1 MIRIFLATLLGFVSV
16 SAFSSGA
23 EAQGR
28 NCSIVGSFFVDKSGP
43 ENQAMVDM
51 MEFTATS
58 ASVKLAKAITEQIE
72 IDGCAVIVVEDSK
85 LETAAAI
92 VIEPVANSKP
102 KVSSNLVILQIDK
115 DKPGC
120 EDVAALDVEM
130 RIDRCS
136 KHSMTYFLSEA
147 SEAIGAVHAA
157 KESLEQTFATS
168 RTSVLDQA
176 LKAYGL
182 EAPALKV
189 GESLVSMRF
198 ATAAPGLVLKANGYI
213 PKLFTTELWER
224 RLPVD
229 ARAEKIVGSL
239 LFLNGLGKA
248 FVDINMGGPKVVD
261 LKGFVRP
268 STGMLMGYDLL
279 SDLTDA
285 MEKEGYKYSPG
296 WTTR

>member
-1 MIRIFLATLLGFVSV
+1 MIRILLAGLLSFVSV
-16 SAFSSGA
+16 SAVSSGA

-43 ENQAMVDM
+43 ENEAIVDM
-51 MEFTATS
+51 MDFAATG
-58 ASVKLAKAITEQIE
+58 ASEKLAKAVTDQVE
-72 IDGCAVIVVEDSK
+72 IDSCAVVLIE
-85 LETAAAI
+85 ETKFDTSAAI
-92 VIEPVANSKP
+92 VIQSVSNSKT
-102 KVSSNLVILQIDK
+102 KLSSSLVTFSTVK
-115 DKPGC
+115 DRPGC
-120 EDVAALDVEM
+120 EDVAALDPEL

-136 KHSMTYFLSEA
+136 EHSQTYFLNEVSG
-147 SEAIGAVHAA
+147 AIGAVHAA
-157 KESLEQTFATS
+157 KEPLEQTFVTS

-176 LKAYGL
+176 LKTYGL

-189 GESLVSMRF
+189 EESLMSMRS

-248 FVDINMGGPKVVD
+248 FVDRNFGGPKVVD
-261 LKGFVRP
+261 LKDFGRP
-268 STGMLMGYDLL
+268 SIGTLMGYDLL

>member
-1 MIRIFLATLLGFVSV
+1 MIRILLGTLLLFAWVP
-16 SAFSSGA
+16 AFFSGA

-28 NCSIVGSFFVDKSGP
+28 NCSIVGTFFVDKSGP
-43 ENQAMVDM
+43 ENEAMVDM
-51 MEFTATS
+51 MAFTATS
-58 ASVKLAKAITEQIE
+58 ASVKLEKAITDQIE

-92 VIEPVANSKP
+92 VIEPVANSKS
-102 KVSSNLVILQIDK
+102 KVSSNLVILEIDK
-115 DKPGC
+115 SKPGC
-120 EDVAALDVEM
+120 ENVAALDVES
-130 RIDRCS
+130 RIDLCAE
-136 KHSMTYFLSEA
+136 HSTTYFINEA
-147 SEAIGAVHAA
+147 SLAMAAVRAA

-176 LKAYGL
+176 LKTYGL

-189 GESLVSMRF
+189 GESLMSMKYS
-198 ATAAPGLVLKANGYI
+198 TAASGLVLRANGYI
-213 PKLFTTELWER
+213 PKLFTAELWER

-248 FVDINMGGPKVVD
+248 FVDRNLGGPKVVD
-261 LKGFVRP
+261 LKDFVRP
-268 STGMLMGYDLL
+268 SIGTLMGYDLL

-285 MEKEGYKYSPG
+285 MEKEGYTYSPG